1 MVSSHGKGADGVVE
15 DERSGNFMQ
24 PHQLQQAL
32 EVARE
37 ANQGKPLDLVFFDAC
52 RMMAVEMASQLKGS
66 VKVAV
71 GSLDRIDS
79 GGYDPGVWV
88 RGASTSA
95 DGLALGRL
103 LAENTDPRQMEG
115 LGTTAAVNLELIEPL
130 EQALRHLADQLAGL
144 EPGQATR
151 VRELATFSRRSQP
164 SPSYQ
169 YALDNMANSILQGS
183 SESLNSWLEEVRP
196 SDPVAI
202 SSFCHNLAA
211 APELGQSLR
220 TAAQAVIEAHGQA
233 VFAQREE
240 CDGLSVVLPLE
251 RTSEVTGNSIFERA
265 TRWQRAVDHLIPLH
279 SPAPLGKSWLE
290 RELEARSGSLLSS
303 GHHQPQLGGGAGP

>member
-1 MVSSHGKGADGVVE
+1 
-15 DERSGNFMQ
+15 MQ

-265 TRWQRAVDHLIPLH
+265 TRWQRAVDHLSPLH

>member
-1 MVSSHGKGADGVVE
+1 MGSSHGKGADGVVE

-24 PHQLQQAL
+24 PHQRQQAR

-71 GSLDRIDS
+71 GSLDRIES

-130 EQALRHLADQLAGL
+130 EQALRHLADQLA
-144 EPGQATR
+144 
-151 VRELATFSRRSQP
+151 
-164 SPSYQ
+164 
-169 YALDNMANSILQGS
+169 
-183 SESLNSWLEEVRP
+183 
-196 SDPVAI
+196 
-202 SSFCHNLAA
+202 
-211 APELGQSLR
+211 
-220 TAAQAVIEAHGQA
+220 
-233 VFAQREE
+233 
-240 CDGLSVVLPLE
+240 VVDEDDTGGE
-251 RTSEVTGNSIFERA
+251 R
-265 TRWQRAVDHLIPLH
+265 
-279 SPAPLGKSWLE
+279 
-290 RELEARSGSLLSS
+290 
-303 GHHQPQLGGGAGP
+303 